1 MTVILSS
8 PGFQVIQSLVLGCV
22 LTGLF
27 PLPGFCEPAKNLSQ
41 TSDIIIATFSIVA
54 VDPQTGECGA
64 AVASKYPAVGRVVPY
79 VKADVGAFCTQH
91 YHVPQWGPVAIQL
104 LTAKNSPQQVL
115 ATLLEKDTRPDQR
128 QLAAIDMQGNVA
140 QHHPT
145 GAPKQS
151 HYWGGRSGKFYACQ
165 GNTLASSQVIT
176 AMGNAYE
183 NTKGT
188 LADRL
193 MAALIAGDLA
203 GGDHRGRLA
212 AGIRIAKSGKPG
224 LWFEL
229 YVDKSDD
236 AVKELMDK
244 YQKTDHPAKGK

>member
-1 MTVILSS
+1 MQFTTSGSQIVNLGLLSWA
-8 PGFQVIQSLVLGCV
+8 
-22 LTGLF
+22 LTLLF
-27 PLPGFCEPAKNLSQ
+27 PIAGSCEPIALPSLNPETK
-41 TSDIIIATFSIVA
+41 IATFSIVA
-54 VDPQTGECGA
+54 VDPETGECGA
-64 AVASKYPAVGRVVPY
+64 AVASKYPAVGRVVTY

-91 YHVPQWGPVAIQL
+91 YHVPQWGPVAIEL
-104 LTAKNSPQQVL
+104 LTEKKSPQQVI
-115 ATLLEKDTRPDQR
+115 AALLETDAHPDQR
-128 QLAAIDMQGNVA
+128 QLAVINMQGNVA

-165 GNTLASSQVIT
+165 GNTLAGSQVIT
-176 AMGNAYE
+176 AMGDAYE
-183 NTKGT
+183 KTKGT
-188 LADRL
+188 LTDRL
-193 MAALIAGDLA
+193 MAALIAGDMA

-212 AGIRIAKSGKPG
+212 AGIQVAKSGKPG

-244 YQKTDHPAKGK
+244 YQKIDHPAKGK

>member
-1 MTVILSS
+1 MSMQFTTSGSQIVNLGLLSWA
-8 PGFQVIQSLVLGCV
+8 
-22 LTGLF
+22 LTLLF
-27 PLPGFCEPAKNLSQ
+27 PIAGSCEPIALPSLNPETK
-41 TSDIIIATFSIVA
+41 IATFSIVA
-54 VDPQTGECGA
+54 VDPETGECGA
-64 AVASKYPAVGRVVPY
+64 AVASKYPAVGRVVTY

-91 YHVPQWGPVAIQL
+91 YHVPQWGPVAIEL
-104 LTAKNSPQQVL
+104 LTEKKSPQQVI
-115 ATLLEKDTRPDQR
+115 AALLETDAHPDQR
-128 QLAAIDMQGNVA
+128 QLAVINMQGNVA

-165 GNTLASSQVIT
+165 GNTLAGSQVIT
-176 AMGNAYE
+176 AMGDAYE
-183 NTKGT
+183 KTKGT
-188 LADRL
+188 LTDRL
-193 MAALIAGDLA
+193 MAALIAGDMA

-212 AGIRIAKSGKPG
+212 AGIQVAKSGKPG

-244 YQKTDHPAKGK
+244 YQKIDHPAKGK